1 MAISAESLGQ
11 SFATK
16 GNGMGSDEQGLQPCN
31 DGSVEAQIREQ
42 LANTEIRLA
51 ATDIEIN
58 TDNAI
63 KIPFDQIASLGVGL
77 GSLPEMFRTVTTT
90 IDMPTLLQAT
100 DKLGNPV
107 DPSMLQRSNDG
118 SGMLGS
124 FRDAANC
131 FGQARLHT
139 VDAGTIQNVATMPY
153 DPTALFMAAALAQI
167 NQKLDSIQDTVNEMF
182 EYMRQK
188 DKAELRGNL
197 KTLEDFLEA
206 YRYNW
211 NNDIWRKNSHMKVVD
226 IKQDSDQAIIHLRA
240 QIKSKINDKGPI
252 ELRIA
257 VGARLDDVLDRLKE
271 YQLATY
277 TYSFAAFLEPML
289 SENFDEANLE
299 AIASRISERGNEY
312 RELYTECYNA
322 IEDNSK
328 VSADAVV
335 LGGVSAALSGLG
347 GFLKQTPIG
356 DLTPIDSALEDA
368 GKGVGDFNE
377 SQTEGLMEKL
387 QHAKAPDVLPFKESL
402 EAVSRLHNQEHQLA
416 VDSENVYLLPE

>member
-16 GNGMGSDEQGLQPCN
+16 GNGMGSDEQGIQPCN
-31 DGSVEAQIREQ
+31 DGSVKAQIREQ

-100 DKLGNPV
+100 DK
-107 DPSMLQRSNDG
+107 
-118 SGMLGS
+118 SGIPI
-124 FRDAANC
+124 DAAILNKAA
-131 FGQARLHT
+131 GGLIGSYNVPGIGLQQARFHS
-139 VDAGTIQNVATMPY
+139 VDSGTIQRVATMPY
-153 DPTALFMAAALAQI
+153 DPTTLFMAAALAQI

-211 NNDIWRKNSHMKVVD
+211 NNDIWRKSSHMKVVD
-226 IKQDSDQAIIHLRA
+226 IKQDSEQAIIHLRA

-387 QHAKAPDVLPFKESL
+387 QRAKAPDVLPFKESL

>member
-1 MAISAESLGQ
+1 MTISVESLEQ

-16 GNGMGSDEQGLQPCN
+16 GNGMGSGEQGIQPCN
-31 DGSVEAQIREQ
+31 DGSIKAQIREQ

-100 DKLGNPV
+100 DKSGIPIDTAILNKAAGGLIGSYNVPGIG
-107 DPSMLQRSNDG
+107 LQ
-118 SGMLGS
+118 
-124 FRDAANC
+124 
-131 FGQARLHT
+131 QARFHS
-139 VDAGTIQNVATMPY
+139 VDSGTIRRVATMPY

-188 DKAELRGNL
+188 DEAELRGNL
-197 KTLEDFLEA
+197 KTLEGFLEA

-211 NNDIWRKNSHMKVVD
+211 DNDIWRKNSHMKVVD
-226 IKQDSDQAIIHLRA
+226 IKQDSEQAIIHLRA